1 MARWAE
7 HCGLTRMMTLTLDP
21 KKIEGSAFDWIQE
34 TWRKFREYL
43 RREYGTMT
51 FIGVVE
57 LQRNGNPHL
66 HVLVSRYI
74 PQSWISEQWSA
85 LGGGR
90 IVDIRQV
97 DIHRVRAYLAKYL
110 NKAWE
115 QMEIPK
121 GKRRF
126 RTSRDIH
133 LWQDPENAETKTD
146 VWTILRLIAYVE
158 GEKCVY
164 GVEKPKLW
172 ENAP

>member
-1 MARWAE
+1 
-7 HCGLTRMMTLTLDP
+7 MMTLTLDP
-21 KKIEGSAFDWIQE
+21 KKIEGSAFEWIQE

-43 RREYGTMT
+43 RREYGKVT

-66 HVLVSRYI
+66 HVLVSRFI
-74 PQSWISEQWSA
+74 PQTWVSRQWSA

-90 IVDIRQV
+90 IVDIRYV
-97 DIHRVRAYLAKYL
+97 DIHRVRAYLSKYL

-115 QMEIPK
+115 QMEIPR

-133 LWQDPENAETKTD
+133 LWQDPES
-146 VWTILRLIAYVE
+146 
-158 GEKCVY
+158 GEKKT
-164 GVEKPKLW
+164 GVWMLMKLLQTQEGGNTLVLGEECGQW